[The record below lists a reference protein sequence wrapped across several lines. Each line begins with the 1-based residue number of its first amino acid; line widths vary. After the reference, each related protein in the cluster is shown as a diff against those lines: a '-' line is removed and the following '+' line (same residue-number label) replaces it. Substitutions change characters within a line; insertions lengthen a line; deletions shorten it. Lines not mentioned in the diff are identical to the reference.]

1 MGFTDFLQLQR
12 AEVVADGTG
21 APRRILRLELGAGLT
36 CSTVATT
43 STVTATLQ
51 ATEGGAGSS
60 TAQVPVLAASILV
73 QRSDGVVVAA
83 STVHAAGDY
92 TGTTTLQAVLASPTG
107 DTVRA
112 RLWNVAGAS
121 YVSGAALTADGTT
134 PQLRSSSAL
143 TLPSTA
149 SIYELHVDLDGD
161 GEGADAGLCSFAA
174 LRMA

>member
-1 MGFTDFLQLQR
+1 MPVTDFLQLQR
-12 AEVVADGTG
+12 AEVVAEGTG
-21 APRRILRLELGAGLT
+21 APRRVLRLELGAGLT

-51 ATEGGAGSS
+51 ADGAAGN
-60 TAQVPVLAASILV
+60 TAAQVPVLAASVLV
-73 QRSDGVVVAA
+73 QRSEGVLVAA

-112 RLWNVAGAS
+112 RLWDVSGTA
-121 YVSGAALTADGTT
+121 YVSGAALTADSTS
-134 PQLRSSSAL
+134 PQLRTSAAL
-143 TLPSTA
+143 SLATTA
-149 SIYELHVDLDGD
+149 SVYELHLDVAGN
-161 GEGADAGLCSFAA
+161 GEDADQGLCSFAA